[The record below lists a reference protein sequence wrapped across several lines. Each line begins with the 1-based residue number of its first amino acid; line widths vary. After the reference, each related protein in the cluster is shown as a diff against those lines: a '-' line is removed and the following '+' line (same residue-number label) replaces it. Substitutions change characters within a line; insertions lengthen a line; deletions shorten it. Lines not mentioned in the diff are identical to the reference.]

1 MLKVILVNSARGASL
16 RRFRFPSLVS
26 RQLSRFADPM
36 DYIGEAN
43 AYGIP
48 EKNVARYVQVGRI
61 LQFRSVSFM

>member
-1 MLKVILVNSARGASL
+1 
-16 RRFRFPSLVS
+16 
-26 RQLSRFADPM
+26 M
-36 DYIGEAN
+36 DYKGEAN